1 MGYTLYVCIHPMG
14 GEKQMKIHP
23 DEYMQDGWDRQGE
36 VRYVRGSRYNKIMMT
51 MTWVYY
57 VLILGMAIRLILV
70 LN

>member
-1 MGYTLYVCIHPMG
+1 
-14 GEKQMKIHP
+14 MKIHP